1 MVSAKVRVAKK
12 VIQSP
17 RDETALAHHRRA
29 NGPRSTS
36 SMRTPLRQNGVRTGT
51 PPEPIPSRDGTSAD
65 RKTVLSRP
73 SETGARLDI
82 AQTCLLFLFCVA
94 KPLIIVE
101 SPAKARTIAG
111 YLGDDYEVAS
121 SVGHIR
127 DLPRSASEIPDKYKS
142 ESWAKEWGIDVT
154 NDFEPLYIVPKE
166 QKDTVKS
173 LRQLVKDASELYL
186 ATDEDREGEAIA
198 WHLAEVLK
206 PKVPVQRMVFHEI
219 TPDAIRNALEHP
231 RGIDQHLVDAQEA
244 RRTLDRLVGYG
255 VSPVLWRKVKPRL
268 SAGRVQS
275 VAVRIIVQRERERT
289 AFVPASYWDLEGVFA
304 TEEEE
309 TFGARL
315 VTLEDGRLATGKDFG
330 DDGRLHTEGVVVLD
344 EPQARQLAT
353 EFDDVELEVRSVERR
368 PYTRNPYPPF
378 RTSTLQQEASRK
390 FRFGAARTMSAAQRL
405 YENGYITY
413 MRTDSTALAE
423 VAVAAARAQI
433 TELYGAEYLS
443 AEANRYANKV
453 KNAQE
458 AHEAIRPAGDRWKTP
473 EMVAAELTDSD
484 QIKVYELIWTRT
496 LASQMAP
503 ARGESV
509 SVRIGGNTSAGREVE
524 FATSGKTITFPGFLR
539 VYVQGSDDPEAE
551 LDDQERRLPNLTE
564 GDAISVEEIEA
575 RGHET
580 KPPPRYTEASLV
592 KQLEELGIGRPS
604 TYASIIQTII
614 SRGYVW
620 KRANT
625 LIPSFTAFATI
636 TLLEQHFPELVDYA
650 FTAKMEDDLDKIARG
665 EEARVPWLERFFRGN
680 GRPGLLDM
688 ISPERLEEID
698 AREINSIPLGR
709 EDNGEEIVVRVGRYG
724 PYLERGE
731 DKVSIPEDL
740 PPDELTV
747 ERAIELLSM
756 PSGDKILGT
765 DPDTGLT
772 VLARHGRFG
781 PFVQLGDLEEGSK
794 EKPRTAS
801 LFKDMSIDELSL
813 DHALKLLSLPR
824 TIGVHPETG
833 EEIVAAN
840 GRYGPYI
847 KSGKET
853 RSLENEQQIFDV
865 SLDEALE
872 LLAQP
877 KRRRGQGAAQPPLKT
892 LGEDPVS
899 GGEVLVKDGRFG
911 LYVTDGIVNA
921 GLQKSDS
928 IDSITLER
936 AAELLEARRERM
948 KAKGQWPPKKKA
960 S

>member
-1 MVSAKVRVAKK
+1 M
-12 VIQSP
+12 
-17 RDETALAHHRRA
+17 
-29 NGPRSTS
+29 
-36 SMRTPLRQNGVRTGT
+36 
-51 PPEPIPSRDGTSAD
+51 
-65 RKTVLSRP
+65 
-73 SETGARLDI
+73 
-82 AQTCLLFLFCVA
+82 A

-142 ESWAKEWGIDVT
+142 EPWAKEWGIDVT

-166 QKDTVKS
+166 KKDTVKS

-275 VAVRIIVQRERERT
+275 VAVRIIVQRERERI

-315 VTLEDGRLATGKDFG
+315 VTLEGGRLATGKDFG

-443 AEANRYANKV
+443 AEANRYANEV

-801 LFKDMSIDELSL
+801 LFKGMSIDELSL